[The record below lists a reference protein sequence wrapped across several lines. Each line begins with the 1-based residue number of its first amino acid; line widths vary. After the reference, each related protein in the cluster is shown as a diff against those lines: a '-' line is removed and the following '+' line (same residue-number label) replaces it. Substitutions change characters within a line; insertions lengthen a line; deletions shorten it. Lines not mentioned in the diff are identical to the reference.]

1 MFMPFVAIIA
11 LFCVSAPTAKKKET
25 VRQLAPGVELVQEVT
40 PEGDKDGPLVVTTVR
55 IDPKVKGVRVEA
67 ALGGDTVWAN
77 DATLG
82 REIPSKTVA
91 RRKAVAGINAS
102 FFPFAGNPIGLHIEN
117 GELVT
122 EPGLPRTA
130 FVLLDDGTAQCARF
144 SYAGAVNGKPLAGLN
159 RKPGKGDEL
168 LLFTPIFAENTLKT
182 EGRVEVVL
190 EGVPLPLKPG
200 AEQTG
205 TVASVGEGGLTPIK
219 PGSVVLSGG
228 GALGTWLKEW
238 ARPGEKANLNL
249 TITPLDGSPAL
260 DPAKIR
266 QAVTGSGW
274 LLKNGKLALDLKA
287 EKIAENFSTTRH
299 PRTAVGVTG
308 EGKILFVTVDGRQ
321 PKLSRGA
328 SLTELAV
335 IMLAMGAVEAVN
347 LDGGGS
353 SACAVRGA
361 VASSPSEGVERPVAD
376 SLLVFADEPMVMPV
390 LATLAPTTPLGVG
403 EVRQLALPDGVDA
416 ATAAWTVRGGVGFID
431 QEGVFRA
438 QRPGKGT
445 VLLWRGTESLELP
458 IVVTKSTIVPTKPE
472 PKLDSAAFIPQGI
485 FSTNGGTLMLTIS
498 NSEGDKL
505 GNEIILLQVTGGVA
519 TPNPV
524 TTSPKG
530 EATVTIQWDSAT
542 APAARK
548 IKLSSPN
555 KRFESVTIKP
565 T

>member
-1 MFMPFVAIIA
+1 MLTPLVALVA
-11 LFCVSAPTAKKKET
+11 LFCLSAPTVKKKT
-25 VRQLAPGVELVQEVT
+25 VVRQLAPGVELVQEII

-67 ALGGDTVWAN
+67 ALGGDSVWAN

-102 FFPFAGNPIGLHIEN
+102 FFPFAGNPIGLHVEN

-130 FVLLDDGTAQCARF
+130 FVLMDDGTAQCARF
-144 SYAGAVNGKPLAGLN
+144 SYEGTVNGKTLHGLN
-159 RKPGKGDEL
+159 RKPGKGNEL
-168 LLFTPIFAENTLKT
+168 LLFTPIFADKTLKT

-200 AEQTG
+200 AELTG
-205 TVASVGEGGLTPIK
+205 TVASVGEGGLTPLK
-219 PGSVVLSGG
+219 PGCVVLSGG
-228 GALGTWLKEW
+228 GNVATWLKEW
-238 ARPGEKANLNL
+238 ARVGEKASLSL
-249 TITPLDGSPAL
+249 KIAPLEGSPIL
-260 DPAKIR
+260 DASKIR

-287 EKIAENFSTTRH
+287 EKIAESFSTTRH
-299 PRTAVGVTG
+299 PRTAVGVTA
-308 EGKILFVTVDGRQ
+308 EGKILLVTVDGRQ

-335 IMLAMGAVEAVN
+335 ILLAMGAVDAVN

-361 VASSPSEGVERPVAD
+361 VANSPSEGVERPVAD
-376 SLLVFADEPMVMPV
+376 SLLVFADDPMVMPIS
-390 LATLAPTTPLGVG
+390 ATLTPTTPLSVG
-403 EVRQLALPDGVDA
+403 ERRSFALPEGVE
-416 ATAAWTVRGGVGFID
+416 ATTAIWTVRGGVGFMD
-431 QEGVFRA
+431 QEGTFRA

-445 VLLWRGTESLELP
+445 VLLWNGTQALELP
-458 IVVTKSTIVPTKPE
+458 ISVAKSALAPAKPE
-472 PKLDSAAFIPQGI
+472 PKLDNADFIPQGI
-485 FSTNGGTLMLTIS
+485 FSTNGGTLALTIS

-505 GNEIILLQVTGGVA
+505 GNEAIVLQVTGGVA

-530 EATVTIQWDSAT
+530 EATVTVQWDSAT
-542 APAARK
+542 APTARK

-565 T
+565 